1 MMTVSVTNSGDA
13 MARTA
18 RLMELMITVQQ
29 RPRFSVQEM
38 AAQFGVSRRTML
50 RDLHDLS
57 AMGLPLAATPGP
69 GGGYTLV
76 RDRRQL
82 PLALTVDE
90 AIGML
95 LSYEAFLRYTQS
107 PFAPENLS
115 AVTKLRAALPP
126 DLVVEIDH
134 IRRHV
139 VVTGSVRTYEAPLL
153 PDLLHAVLDAA
164 HVRATYD
171 SRSGIGERVIYP
183 FGLYAAN
190 GLWYC
195 AAYDYR
201 RAANLS
207 LRADRFLTVVRVDG
221 LTPPHDLSV
230 REWLETREQHAAEP
244 VPLRAVLTPAR
255 MRRFDPGTEFGA
267 IAVTAQGGVIDTFIP
282 ASEVEYF
289 ARRLLPLAG
298 EIVIT
303 APPALIAALRRAAQ
317 AILAQH
323 PDTP

>member
-1 MMTVSVTNSGDA
+1 

-38 AAQFGVSRRTML
+38 AVRFGVSRRTML

-69 GGGYTLV
+69 GGGYTLI

-126 DLVVEIDH
+126 DLVEEIDC
-134 IRRHV
+134 IRRRV
-139 VVTGSVRTYEAPLL
+139 VVTGSVRNYEAPLL
-153 PDLLHAVLDAA
+153 PDLLHAVLDGA

-201 RAANLS
+201 RAENLS
-207 LRADRFLTVVRVDG
+207 LRADRFLAVVRVDG

-230 REWLETREQHAAEP
+230 REWLETREQHADDP
-244 VPLRAVLTPAR
+244 VPLRAVITPTG
-255 MRRFDPGTEFGA
+255 MRRFDPGTEFGE
-267 IAVTAQGGVIDTFIP
+267 IIVTAHGGMIDTFIP
-282 ASEVEYF
+282 ASEVQYF

-298 EIVIT
+298 EIIVT
-303 APPALIAALRRAAQ
+303 APPELIAALRRAAQ

-323 PDTP
+323 PDAS